1 MVCQLRKA
9 WNACQADV
17 EACMKCEIWLE
28 TSPYKHQPKQ
38 MTKYEVEVPK
48 RATEAI
54 NVLPKIRGWQSNP
67 QNKAGRPIRFHR
79 GDPSHPMSQT
89 VYCTC
94 PAVLVPGAHVH
105 CMGAF
110 LSRELWMLF
119 ACSLCVQIFAC
130 SWSISAFFDLNV
142 AFLNVYSGNTICS
155 IDLSAAQCR
164 LQWHLH
170 VACCPCG
177 CDIANACLHV
187 DFGKLHSM
195 HLEHYI

>member
-48 RATEAI
+48 RATEA
-54 NVLPKIRGWQSNP
+54 NDVLPKIRGWQSNP

-79 GDPSHPMSQT
+79 GDPSDPMSQT

-105 CMGAF
+105 WELCGAVNF
-110 LSRELWMLF
+110 ECSSRVLCAFKSSRALE
-119 ACSLCVQIFAC
+119 ASVHSLI
-130 SWSISAFFDLNV
+130 
-142 AFLNVYSGNTICS
+142 
-155 IDLSAAQCR
+155 
-164 LQWHLH
+164 
-170 VACCPCG
+170 
-177 CDIANACLHV
+177 
-187 DFGKLHSM
+187 
-195 HLEHYI
+195 